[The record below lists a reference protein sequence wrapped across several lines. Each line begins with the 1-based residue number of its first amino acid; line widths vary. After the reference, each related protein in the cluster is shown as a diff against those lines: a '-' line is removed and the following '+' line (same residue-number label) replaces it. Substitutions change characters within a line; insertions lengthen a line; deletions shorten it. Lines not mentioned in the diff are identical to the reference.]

1 MRVETDDE
9 LYRVNKVWLGFSPKF
24 SFDWSWRYGDY
35 AVLAVSWFAL
45 FLLLRVMGM
54 PLGVMIVGGP
64 LVAAIAIT
72 KLVRRCFGYER
83 TLLQWIAQCWHELVL
98 TGNARRPAD
107 RTSQRGSY
115 RDPVRVRSTRPA
127 PRARPRHGRRAAAV
141 RVATWLWHRLHR
153 DQNRTTSTAWNS
165 DTQEEES

>member
-35 AVLAVSWFAL
+35 AVLAVSWFGL

-64 LVAAIAIT
+64 LVASIGLT

-83 TLLQWIAQCWHELVL
+83 TLLQWLGQCWHELAL
-98 TGNARRPAD
+98 TGNAHRPAA
-107 RTSQRGSY
+107 RTGQRGSY
-115 RDPVRVRSTRPA
+115 RDAVRVRPSRPTPRGTTRGGL
-127 PRARPRHGRRAAAV
+127 RNFLARVIKRPHKPHREQGRP
-141 RVATWLWHRLHR
+141 TLT
-153 DQNRTTSTAWNS
+153 DGNS
-165 DTQEEES
+165 DTPQEEQ